1 MQKFEPFEE
10 EQEVLYYSEE
20 YVYYTSGEGEG
31 VEAREGGKQGEEGD
45 AVTIEEEEGEG
56 EEGRRGLHNLVS
68 VLGSGVEGR
77 GREGG
82 LVAVVTFVTVVMV
95 RVM

>member
-1 MQKFEPFEE
+1 MQ
-10 EQEVLYYSEE
+10 YYSEE

-31 VEAREGGKQGEEGD
+31 VEAREGSRQREDGD
-45 AVTIEEEEGEG
+45 AVTIEEEEEEG

-77 GREGG
+77 GRDRG
-82 LVAVVTFVTVVMV
+82 LVAVGTLVTVVMA
-95 RVM
+95 RLI